1 MVGDLV
7 GRSSLVASL
16 VVSVETVGVEPN
28 VDSNEAK
35 DVGPGDGKLI
45 D

>member
-1 MVGDLV
+1 MVGGPV
-7 GRSSLVASL
+7 T
-16 VVSVETVGVEPN
+16 SVETVGVEPN

-35 DVGPGDGKLI
+35 DVGPGVGSGELGPGELI